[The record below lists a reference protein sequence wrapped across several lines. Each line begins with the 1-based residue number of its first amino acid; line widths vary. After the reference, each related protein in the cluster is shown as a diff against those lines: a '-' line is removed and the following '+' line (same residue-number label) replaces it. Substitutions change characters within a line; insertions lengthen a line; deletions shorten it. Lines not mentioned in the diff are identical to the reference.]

1 MGPITYEAAVSRALR
16 LRCPRCGEGPL
27 FRNWF
32 SMFECCPH
40 CGLKYE
46 RAPGYFLG
54 SAYINY
60 GFVAL
65 TLTAMYVGLHFG
77 AEISNQMLTPPLV
90 AYCII
95 VPLILFRFA
104 RAWWLAMD
112 CYFDPT
118 SFAPEQDALVSQT
131 VSLESSLG
139 EASTESRSPKDDAS
153 PSR

>member
-1 MGPITYEAAVSRALR
+1 MLPITYETAVFRARR

-27 FRNWF
+27 YRSWF
-32 SMFECCPH
+32 TMHERCPH
-40 CGLKYE
+40 CGLQYE

-60 GFVAL
+60 GFVAI

-77 AEISNQMLTPPLV
+77 AEISNQILTPPLV

-95 VPLILFRFA
+95 VPLALFRHA

-118 SFAPEQDALVSQT
+118 SFAPEHDAFVSGQT
-131 VSLESSLG
+131 QYEPITDEPPTETAPRSER
-139 EASTESRSPKDDAS
+139 EA
-153 PSR
+153 